1 MVDILKVISEAIK
14 FGADLFTLILGGIA
28 LWGILFRRKKITLL
42 FKVLISSFTNER
54 VKRIKETLGKLESLN
69 FDEKDDRKEIFALLG
84 RVSGQIKPL
93 ALDENGLK
101 EIDSE
106 ISILLAKTKPLT
118 EATKQKIVYEL
129 HSRLDNVSFSETSK
143 ILE

>member
-1 MVDILKVISEAIK
+1 MADLAKIIAEGVK

-28 LWGILFRRKKITLL
+28 LWGILFRRKKLALL

-54 VKRIKETLGKLESLN
+54 VKRIKETLGKLESLT
-69 FDEKDDRKEIFALLG
+69 FDEKNDRKEIFALLG
-84 RVSGQIKPL
+84 RVSGQIKSL
-93 ALDENGLK
+93 ATDGSGLK
-101 EIDSE
+101 EIDQE
-106 ISILLAKTKPLT
+106 IAELLCKNKPLT

-129 HSRLDNVSFSETSK
+129 HSRLDNISFVETSK